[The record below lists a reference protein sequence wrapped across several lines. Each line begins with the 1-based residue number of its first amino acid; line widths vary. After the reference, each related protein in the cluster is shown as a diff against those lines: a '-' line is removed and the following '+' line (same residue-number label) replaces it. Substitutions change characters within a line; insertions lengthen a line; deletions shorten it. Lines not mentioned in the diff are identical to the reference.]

1 MKNKKTIKELR
12 LENNL
17 TQEELADKLFVSWV
31 SVSYWENNRSNVSK
45 KRKNQ
50 IAAFFKVNVDD
61 IEWPDKTK
69 RLKK

>member
-50 IAAFFKVNVDD
+50 ITAFFKVNVDD